1 MYVHSTVKNHM
12 KKLTQSS
19 CHVVGRTV
27 TGMPDQ
33 LSFRMASEEG
43 NDSNT
48 VLNKNVH
55 AKCLCTSLL
64 HKVQRH
70 GDPEWLAHRTSDLE
84 VGRLSLALPSRCY
97 FSQES

>member
-1 MYVHSTVKNHM
+1 M

-43 NDSNT
+43 NDGNT

-55 AKCLCTSLL
+55 AKCFMHILTTQSA
-64 HKVQRH
+64 
-70 GDPEWLAHRTSDLE
+70 EAWWS
-84 VGRLSLALPSRCY
+84 
-97 FSQES
+97 